1 MNGYT
6 IYHGPSAITFTPI
19 TAILTLRSTN
29 SKTGNIPQLWI
40 LSADEEPHE
49 AVKSG
54 GDVAVCGGCRHRHAR
69 GGSCYVT
76 LHRGPLSVY
85 RAWKRGRYADAT
97 TPAGRLRLAHW
108 LLAHQPRAIRLGA
121 YGDPVA
127 VPLPILSRLATM
139 AADAGGTTLGY
150 THQWHLPRAAAY
162 RGLLMA
168 SVDSPAERTR
178 ATAGGWRT
186 FRVGLADE
194 EPSGHEVHCPAVTDG
209 STCNACRACDGGA
222 SPAVP
227 SVFIHAHGSH
237 GKVNAYTRSRA

>member
-19 TAILTLRSTN
+19 VAILTLRSTN

-40 LSADEEPHE
+40 LSADEEPH
-49 AVKSG
+49 AAAKSG
-54 GDVAVCGGCRHRHAR
+54 G
-69 GGSCYVT
+69 
-76 LHRGPLSVY
+76 
-85 RAWKRGRYADAT
+85 DAT

-108 LLAHQPRAIRLGA
+108 LLSHQPRAIRLGA

-127 VPLPILSRLATM
+127 VPLAILSRLAAM

-237 GKVNAYTRSRA
+237 GKVNAYTRGRT

>member
-1 MNGYT
+1 M
-6 IYHGPSAITFTPI
+6 S
-19 TAILTLRSTN
+19 RSTVARCQC
-29 SKTGNIPQLWI
+29 TARG
-40 LSADEEPHE
+40 SADGTPTQ
-49 AVKSG
+49 
-54 GDVAVCGGCRHRHAR
+54 RH
-69 GGSCYVT
+69 
-76 LHRGPLSVY
+76 
-85 RAWKRGRYADAT
+85 
-97 TPAGRLRLAHW
+97 
-108 LLAHQPRAIRLGA
+108 
-121 YGDPVA
+121 PVA
-127 VPLPILSRLATM
+127 VPLAILSRLAAM
-139 AADAGGTTLGY
+139 AADAGATTLGY

-227 SVFIHAHGSH
+227 SVFIHAHGAPN
-237 GKVNAYTRSRA
+237 KVNAYTRRRRPTPHEDGGYDDWLERTTDAQADQ